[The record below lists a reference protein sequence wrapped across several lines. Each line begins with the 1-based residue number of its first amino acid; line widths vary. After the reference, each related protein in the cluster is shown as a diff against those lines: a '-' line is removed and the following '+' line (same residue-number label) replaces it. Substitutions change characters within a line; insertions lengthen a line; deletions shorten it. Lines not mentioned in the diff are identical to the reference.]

1 MTNQKPQGE
10 QAICSPGGI
19 PIYYYPGRH
28 LHGFSICLYLR
39 AGSFYEDDR
48 INGAS
53 HFFEHMVFRNI
64 NSLMEGKMNS
74 YLDRLGLDFNGCTY
88 KEFMQFEIK
97 GASAHF
103 REAAEIITRIFEPF
117 DLSAEEIETEKKRI
131 KSEIRESDEKKSLD
145 YFSQQIVWDGT
156 PLRNMIAGSPA
167 CLNRMGINFLREYA
181 RELLSLGNL
190 FFYVTGSFTGHD
202 INYLAK
208 LTGRYQQKYQLAKA
222 DPGRNLTAQV
232 PVRFFDR
239 KCTIAWKNDSFYMVR
254 ISFDIDTAKC
264 NAAENALL
272 YDIMFSGENSKIH
285 QELSE
290 KTGFVYSFGAHYER
304 YKNIGTI
311 YLFYEVRAVNLYE
324 SIRRVMKTLHSMKTD
339 LTDELDYV
347 IPMYRDNAGL
357 MMDDISDFNW
367 NMAYENHILGEKYPD
382 IEARIQAYERVT
394 IDRIME
400 MAGTIFTQD
409 NLVLTLKAPKGKADL
424 DKIRSIIEEEL

>member
-1 MTNQKPQGE
+1 MNDQKPHGE
-10 QAICSPGGI
+10 QQICSPDGI

-53 HFFEHMVFRNI
+53 HFLEHMVFRNI
-64 NSLMEGKMNS
+64 NRLMDGKMNS

-103 REAAEIITRIFEPF
+103 REAADIITRIFEPF
-117 DLSAEEIETEKKRI
+117 LLTAEEIETEKKRI

-145 YFSQQIVWDGT
+145 HFSQQIVWEGT

-167 CLNRMGINFLREYA
+167 CLNRMGINFLRDYA

-190 FFYVTGSFTGHD
+190 FFYVTGSFTDND
-202 INYLAK
+202 IVYLSK
-208 LTGRYQQKYQLAKA
+208 LTGKYHLAKA
-222 DPGRNLTAQV
+222 DPVRNLTAQV
-232 PVRFFDR
+232 PERFFNR

-254 ISFDIDTAKC
+254 IAFDIDTSRY
-264 NAAENALL
+264 NAAENALF

-304 YKNIGTI
+304 YQNVGSI
-311 YLFYEVRAVNLYE
+311 YLYYEVRAVNLYE
-324 SIRRVMKTLHSMKTD
+324 SIRRVMKILHSMKKD

-357 MMDDISDFNW
+357 LMDDASDFNW
-367 NMAYENHILGEKYPD
+367 NMAYENHILGEEYPD
-382 IEARIQAYERVT
+382 IEAR
-394 IDRIME
+394 
-400 MAGTIFTQD
+400 
-409 NLVLTLKAPKGKADL
+409 
-424 DKIRSIIEEEL
+424 